1 MAEISFITARDKLSP
16 ISEAYRAIRTN
27 LQFAAAGDK
36 KVKTIVFTS
45 ALPSEGKSTTD
56 TNLAIVMART
66 TSASCS
72 STATCAAPSC
82 TAASACQTAA

>member
-56 TNLAIVMART
+56 TNLANVMGQDNKRVLLVDCDLRRPVT
-66 TSASCS
+66 LYLL
-72 STATCAAPSC
+72 
-82 TAASACQTAA
+82 